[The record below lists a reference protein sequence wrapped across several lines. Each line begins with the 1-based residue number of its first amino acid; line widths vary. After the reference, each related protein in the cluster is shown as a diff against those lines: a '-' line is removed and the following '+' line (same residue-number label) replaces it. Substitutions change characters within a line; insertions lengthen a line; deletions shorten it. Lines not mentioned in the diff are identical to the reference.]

1 MYDRAPGAD
10 PEYRVTHVL
19 NNNAVVV
26 RSESGLSVLVG
37 TGIGFNRKVDDL
49 VDPAI
54 VQQQYVAIEPD
65 KIHYLTLLNGL
76 APELLAA
83 ISEGVELATKTLG
96 HLHPSIYLLLTDHLA
111 FAVERY
117 REGQL
122 IQNNLLPEIRAFFP
136 NEFEAAELV
145 LHHINTR
152 VGVELPLDEA
162 AFITLH
168 LNAALSGE
176 SVKRPLS
183 KANALAGVI
192 DQTLVRLRVAD
203 CPPALREDLSAAL
216 VAFVGRIEV
225 GRARLFSAPRS
236 IARDLHEEWAHA
248 DWIISTLIG
257 EAATHGGNA
266 ASALTR
272 RELSAERRQGET
284 AFLAVFLHG
293 WLYDLSTH
301 FHHPTKELEK

>member
-26 RSESGLSVLVG
+26 RSESGISVLVG
-37 TGIGFNRKVDDL
+37 TGIGFNRKIDDP

-76 APELLAA
+76 DPELLSAV
-83 ISEGVELATKTLG
+83 SEGVELATKTLG

-111 FAVERY
+111 FAVERF
-117 REGQL
+117 RDGQV
-122 IQNNLLPEIRAFFP
+122 IQNTLLPEIRAFFP
-136 NEFEAAELV
+136 SEFEAAELV

-192 DQTLVRLRVAD
+192 DQTLLRLRVTE
-203 CPPALREDLSAAL
+203 CSRGLREDLSAAL
-216 VAFVGRIEV
+216 VALVDRIEI
-225 GRARLFSAPRS
+225 GRARIFSNPRS
-236 IARDLHEEWAHA
+236 IARDLHDEWTHA
-248 DWIISTLIG
+248 EWILSTLLG
-257 EAATHGGNA
+257 EVPVHSG
-266 ASALTR
+266 SAPGALIR
-272 RELSAERRQGET
+272 GKLSPEQRLGET

-293 WLYDLSTH
+293 WIYDLSTQ
-301 FHHPTKELEK
+301 FHHSTKELEK

>member
-37 TGIGFNRKVDDL
+37 TGIGFNRKVDDP

-76 APELLAA
+76 DPELLAA

-117 REGQL
+117 RDGQL

-136 NEFEAAELV
+136 SEFEAAELV

-183 KANALAGVI
+183 RANALAGVI
-192 DQTLVRLRVAD
+192 DQTLGRLNVGE
-203 CPPALREDLSAAL
+203 CPRHLREDLSANL
-216 VAFVGRIEV
+216 VALVGRIEG
-225 GRARLFSAPRS
+225 GRARRFTTPRS
-236 IARDLHEEWAHA
+236 IARDLHEEWTHA
-248 DWIISTLIG
+248 EWILSTLLG
-257 EAATHGGNA
+257 EAPAHSSNTSG
-266 ASALTR
+266 ALIR
-272 RELSAERRQGET
+272 GELSPEQRAGET

-293 WLYDLSTH
+293 WIYDLSMK
-301 FHHPTKELEK
+301 FHHPTKE

>member
-37 TGIGFNRKVDDL
+37 TGIGFNRKIDDL

-76 APELLAA
+76 DPELLSA

-111 FAVERY
+111 FAVERF
-117 REGQL
+117 RDGQV

-136 NEFEAAELV
+136 AEFEVAELV

-168 LNAALSGE
+168 LNAARSGE

-183 KANALAGVI
+183 RANALAGVI
-192 DQTLVRLRVAD
+192 DQALARLKVAE
-203 CPPALREDLSAAL
+203 CPRSLREDLSAAL
-216 VAFVGRIEV
+216 VALVDRIET
-225 GRARLFSAPRS
+225 GRARLFSVPRS
-236 IARDLHEEWAHA
+236 IARDLHDEWTHA
-248 DWIISTLIG
+248 EWIILTLLG
-257 EAATHGGNA
+257 EAPAHSSNTSGALIRGGI
-266 ASALTR
+266 SSEQRL
-272 RELSAERRQGET
+272 GET

-293 WLYDLSTH
+293 WIYDLQHNSITQQRS
-301 FHHPTKELEK
+301 